1 MRRGQVWLVE
11 FYPTVGAEI
20 GKRRPAVIINKD
32 STGILPLRV
41 VVPITQWQDIFA
53 ELEWMVSLEPTTENG
68 LIKRSAADAFQIKSV
83 STDRF
88 LRQIG
93 TLSETE
99 MQAIIKAIA
108 LVINIDF

>member
-1 MRRGQVWLVE
+1 MS
-11 FYPTVGAEI
+11 FND
-20 GKRRPAVIINKD
+20 VIINKD

-53 ELEWMVSLEPTTENG
+53 ELEWMVLLEPTTENG

-99 MQAIIKAIA
+99 LQAIIKAIA

>member
-1 MRRGQVWLVE
+1 
-11 FYPTVGAEI
+11 VGAEI

-53 ELEWMVSLEPTTENG
+53 ELEWMVLLEPTTENG

-99 MQAIIKAIA
+99 MQAIINALA
-108 LVINIDF
+108 LVMKIE